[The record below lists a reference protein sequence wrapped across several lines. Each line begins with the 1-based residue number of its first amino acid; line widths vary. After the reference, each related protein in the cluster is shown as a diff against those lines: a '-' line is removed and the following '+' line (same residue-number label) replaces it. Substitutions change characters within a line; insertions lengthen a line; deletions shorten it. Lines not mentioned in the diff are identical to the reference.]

1 MVDRFS
7 PKILARDEVDGEE
20 HYLQVLKHPSGL
32 MILRDDQISRVMAP
46 SAALDLCLQLVSALG
61 DEPPAVE
68 GAGGDSCSVGDLI
81 NVRFPRSSAGNSE
94 TRIPG
99 ALRTR
104 NRSSQSSEEWSEPP
118 PGEPTPSRPNGGS

>member
-7 PKILARDEVDGEE
+7 RKILARDEVDGEE

-68 GAGGDSCSVGDLI
+68 GAGRGQLLC
-81 NVRFPRSSAGNSE
+81 RRPHKRSLPSLK
-94 TRIPG
+94 R
-99 ALRTR
+99 
-104 NRSSQSSEEWSEPP
+104 
-118 PGEPTPSRPNGGS
+118 GEL